1 MIQGFRPHSV
11 IGSLSRLSTTQPSR
25 VSVVAFASLIGFLL
39 LLIGYH
45 NSSTYVTTWSSAVS
59 ASASDRGTISPARQK
74 SLDAI
79 QNTTL
84 GFEKILAINLPERTD
99 YRDGLTLAGAVSN
112 IKVEFID
119 GVHGDTVLDKVIP
132 PKHVDNPEAA
142 LRGSWRAHVN
152 ALRSVVEH
160 NWTTALIFEADVDW
174 DVRVRDVLTNVA
186 LGSEALLSLSAR
198 GVEDQ
203 RFQLSRLPV
212 PAAEAPPVSPYG
224 DGWDLLWLGHCGMQI
239 QGGSNVVVIEDE
251 DTVPEAQFVRT
262 WDSTERSPLEEYP
275 AHSRIVFHTD
285 DCVCSIGYAVTQSG
299 ARQLLNSLGLH
310 RLNAPVDIMLRE
322 WCGGREGDDPHVC
335 VGTLPT
341 VFASHRPAG
350 STAGDSDM
358 GTPADGFRD
367 RGFTQNIRWS
377 VRMNMDK
384 IVRGETDYEDQF
396 PDTVNELVD

>member
-1 MIQGFRPHSV
+1 MVQGFVSQ
-11 IGSLSRLSTTQPSR
+11 SLMASMSRLFTQPSR
-25 VSVVAFASLIGFLL
+25 VAVIAFASFIGFLL
-39 LLIGYH
+39 LLFGYR
-45 NSSTYVTTWSSAVS
+45 NSPTNVRSPSLAP
-59 ASASDRGTISPARQK
+59 SDSGRGTISAARQK
-74 SLDAI
+74 SLGAI

-99 YRDGLTLAGAVSN
+99 YRDGLALAAAVSN
-112 IKVEFID
+112 IQVEFIN
-119 GVHGDTVLDKVIP
+119 GVHGDTVLDKVLP
-132 PKHVDNPEAA
+132 PKHVENPEAA

-186 LGSEALLSLSAR
+186 LGSVALLSPSSPQ

-203 RFQLSRLPV
+203 QLHLSRLSFPV
-212 PAAEAPPVSPYG
+212 TEAPLSPYG
-224 DGWDLLWLGHCGMQI
+224 DGWDVLWLGHCGMQI
-239 QGGSNVVVIEDE
+239 QRGSNIVVIEDE

-262 WDSTERSPLEEYP
+262 WDADERSPLEEYP
-275 AHSRIVFHTD
+275 AHSRIVFQPEG
-285 DCVCSIGYAVTQSG
+285 CVCSIGYAVTQGG
-299 ARQLLNSLGLH
+299 ARKLLNSLGLH

-322 WCGGREGDDPHVC
+322 WCEGQDGDGPHVC

-358 GTPADGFRD
+358 GTPSEGFRD

-384 IVRGETDYEDQF
+384 IVRGDTDYEDQF
-396 PDTVNELVD
+396 SDTVEELVD